1 MDAPLAIKD
10 GFILNWSK
18 SSEKINGI
26 EIHYYRT
33 GGGKP
38 QVVLNHGAGD
48 DGTCWTRVAIE
59 LQSDYDV
66 IMVDARGHG
75 LSSSGDGAY
84 NAGSRAQDLAG
95 LILALNLDQPVVG
108 GHSMGADTAIH
119 LAVNFPELVSGLFLE
134 DPPIALPGIPVF
146 GGEMG
151 EKYAHPGRMMANIFR
166 VFKVLPLFI
175 GKPLARR
182 MMTTSPRDEIIPW
195 LNSKKRLSNDFL
207 KSLKESSLSD
217 HSTPIDMIKSI
228 KIPVLLIIGDRE
240 KGAIVS
246 TDVADDLSGA
256 MPDLRVVHLAG
267 ASHDIRRERFGGY
280 IQAVREFLGEIYPN

>member
-1 MDAPLAIKD
+1 
-10 GFILNWSK
+10 
-18 SSEKINGI
+18 
-26 EIHYYRT
+26 
-33 GGGKP
+33 
-38 QVVLNHGAGD
+38 
-48 DGTCWTRVAIE
+48 
-59 LQSDYDV
+59 
-66 IMVDARGHG
+66 
-75 LSSSGDGAY
+75 
-84 NAGSRAQDLAG
+84 
-95 LILALNLDQPVVG
+95 
-108 GHSMGADTAIH
+108 
-119 LAVNFPELVSGLFLE
+119 
-134 DPPIALPGIPVF
+134 
-146 GGEMG
+146 
-151 EKYAHPGRMMANIFR
+151 
-166 VFKVLPLFI
+166 LFI